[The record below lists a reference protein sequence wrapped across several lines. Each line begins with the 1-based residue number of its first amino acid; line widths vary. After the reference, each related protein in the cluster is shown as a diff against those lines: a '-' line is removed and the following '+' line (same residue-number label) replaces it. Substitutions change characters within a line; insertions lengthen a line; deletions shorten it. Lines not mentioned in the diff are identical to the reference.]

1 MKKAYGLRIFRAT
14 GIALHQPRDSSTM
27 PRLIAFILAVAIAI
41 SVQATPTTPALN
53 SRATDF
59 AVEVAARDFRS
70 ARKGNQHV
78 FSYTENETEEALSRS
93 LREWLTR
100 GETRN
105 MRMALTDRLTLF
117 AFYWAALQMPAD
129 SLCFSDIDEPGLRGR
144 ARILVSPGTRW
155 QPGVHR
161 RVPSGRTTAEVAAA
175 SHQKMRAL
183 SHQSIDS
190 LLRRI
195 PTSLYTAGP
204 SATCTLDA

>member
-129 SLCFSDIDEPGLRGR
+129 SLCFSDIDSQDCADELGYWLAQVRGGSPEFIAAYRAAELRLKLPPL
-144 ARILVSPGTRW
+144 AI
-155 QPGVHR
+155 
-161 RVPSGRTTAEVAAA
+161 
-175 SHQKMRAL
+175 KK
-183 SHQSIDS
+183 
-190 LLRRI
+190 
-195 PTSLYTAGP
+195 
-204 SATCTLDA
+204 